1 MPKFSENR
9 KYLFERT
16 SFLTPNDTK
25 TTPLSDKSNK
35 NWIQNLI
42 KISDKRNSNENKL
55 QKTKSLENS
64 SQIKYI
70 KCCENNHIWKIS
82 ENDKKK

>member
-1 MPKFSENR
+1 MKTENIYS
-9 KYLFERT
+9 KEQV
-16 SFLTPNDTK
+16 FLTPNDTK

-70 KCCENNHIWKIS
+70 KCCENS
-82 ENDKKK
+82 FELL